1 MKRKVI
7 SILLLLCLIAGMCYY
22 ISLPDYH
29 VRNSMS
35 LSNQGTRDTALTVVY
50 KYWGIN
56 ETIRNIGTAA
66 VSPNCAKLPV
76 RTYKP
81 KERRNL
87 SLQVC
92 QDILQR
98 STINIIPMTP
108 QTLLKRKKLSKTE
121 MPNSRIWHTLDNP
134 NQSQPTFLTPK
145 N

>member
-108 QTLLKRKKLSKTE
+108 QTLLKRNYPKQKCQIQESGTHWIIPTKA
-121 MPNSRIWHTLDNP
+121 
-134 NQSQPTFLTPK
+134 NQLF
-145 N
+145 